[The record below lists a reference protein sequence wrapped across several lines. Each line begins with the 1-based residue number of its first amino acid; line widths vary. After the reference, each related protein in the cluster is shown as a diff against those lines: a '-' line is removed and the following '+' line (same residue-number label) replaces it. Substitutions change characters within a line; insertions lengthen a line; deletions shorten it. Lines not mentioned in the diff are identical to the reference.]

1 MIASATSLYKQ
12 KFRPAE
18 LDLPHTG
25 SPVEGDLGESPT
37 GRTPRATS
45 LASATRSSSPSPTR
59 PSVGLRSNESST
71 RDYQS
76 SRDKF
81 RLAEAEAWSAQQ
93 TQSTE
98 QQLEQMKREMRKQQK
113 QLQEQIEHNEARDSK
128 ISIIDAKL
136 DDILRVLNTWPVSLR
151 LIDKCMVVVTL

>member
-1 MIASATSLYKQ
+1 MHS
-12 KFRPAE
+12 
-18 LDLPHTG
+18 G
-25 SPVEGDLGESPT
+25 SPIEGDFGESPT

-45 LASATRSSSPSPTR
+45 LASATRTTSPSPTR
-59 PSVGLRSNESST
+59 PSVSLRSNESST
-71 RDYQS
+71 QDYHS

-81 RLAEAEAWSAQQ
+81 RLAEAEAWSAEQ

-113 QLQEQIEHNEARDSK
+113 QLQEQIAHNETRDAK

-136 DDILRVLNTWPVSLR
+136 DDILRVLNTWPVSLK
-151 LIDKCMVVVTL
+151 LLTNSFTVGVSL